1 LFFLTSQPLFQFS
14 SFALLSVVANMNG
27 NLFQIVLKLEQL
39 KTNQYPAN
47 QIYALLIANATLLKA

>member
-1 LFFLTSQPLFQFS
+1 
-14 SFALLSVVANMNG
+14 MNG
-27 NLFQIVLKLEQL
+27 NLFQIVLNLEQL